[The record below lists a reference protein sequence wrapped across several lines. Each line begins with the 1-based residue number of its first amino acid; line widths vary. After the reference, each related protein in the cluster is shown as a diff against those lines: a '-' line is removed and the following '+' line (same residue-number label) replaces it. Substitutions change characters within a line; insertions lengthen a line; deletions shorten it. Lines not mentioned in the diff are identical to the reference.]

1 MAESMK
7 DIPLASNL
15 VKKITGG
22 AYTLNEGPSWSMG
35 KDGGKTYN
43 VQGSEHSQI
52 MTDSNGEARNILMD
66 VEWPDL
72 KDSYKLQM
80 ETALQQL
87 FHENI
92 HIETV

>member
-1 MAESMK
+1 
-7 DIPLASNL
+7 
-15 VKKITGG
+15 
-22 AYTLNEGPSWSMG
+22 
-35 KDGGKTYN
+35 
-43 VQGSEHSQI
+43 
-52 MTDSNGEARNILMD
+52 MD

-92 HIETV
+92 HIDTV

>member
-1 MAESMK
+1 MKNKSGKSLKKMLALTSATAVLGVTVIGGSLASPAMAESMK

-43 VQGSEHSQI
+43 VQGS
-52 MTDSNGEARNILMD
+52 
-66 VEWPDL
+66 
-72 KDSYKLQM
+72 
-80 ETALQQL
+80 
-87 FHENI
+87 
-92 HIETV
+92 